1 MLLTK
6 MADREIYITVDV
18 EPDCPPF
25 LNTHRGITEGMDR
38 VLSLFAS
45 KSVKATFFVTAQIAV
60 EYPEMIQELIASGH
74 ELGSHGLT
82 HMAFDTM
89 DCRTAEREIRHSMEI
104 LSRFAPIDSFRA
116 PYLRFP
122 DAYLR
127 LLEDTGYII
136 DSSQAKYKP
145 SYYGKSLSTKLKRLP
160 VSITSSAL
168 RLPAWLR
175 RLLLNTLSSPVVLF
189 IHPWELVNLTRERLR
204 LDCRFKTGMP
214 ALEGL
219 RSTIA
224 LFEAQKARFLTM
236 RDNFLFDNTPDNGTD

>member
-1 MLLTK
+1 MK
-6 MADREIYITVDV
+6 MSDREIYITVDV

-25 LNTHRGITEGMDR
+25 LNTRRGITEGMDR

-60 EYPEMIQELIASGH
+60 EYPEMIQALIASGH

-89 DCRTAEREIRHSMEI
+89 DSRTAEREIRHSMEI
-104 LSRFAPIDSFRA
+104 LSRFAPVVSFRA

-127 LLEDTGYII
+127 LLEEAGFII

-145 SYYGKSLSTKLKRLP
+145 SYYEKSLSTKLKRLP
-160 VSITSSAL
+160 VSMTSSVL
-168 RLPAWLR
+168 RLPDWIR
-175 RLLLNTLSSPVVLF
+175 FPLLNTLASPIVLF
-189 IHPWELVNLTRERLR
+189 VHTWEFVDLTREHLR
-204 LDCRFKTGMP
+204 LDCRFKTGIP
-214 ALEGL
+214 ALKSL
-219 RSTIA
+219 VSVIA
-224 LFEAQKARFLTM
+224 FFKARNVRFLTM
-236 RDNFLFDNTPDNGTD
+236 KETISANKPG